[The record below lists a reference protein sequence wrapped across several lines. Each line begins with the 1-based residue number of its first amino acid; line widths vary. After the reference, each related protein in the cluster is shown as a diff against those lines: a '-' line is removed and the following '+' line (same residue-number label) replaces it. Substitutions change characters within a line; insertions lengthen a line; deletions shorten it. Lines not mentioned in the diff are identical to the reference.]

1 MSVCEK
7 IKKILKDSG
16 INYVKAAEILGTNN
30 VAVGKYLWRGPMNL
44 KRLVLFADMCGY
56 DVVLKNK
63 YGEKITIDAD
73 DVGRGW

>member
-7 IKKILKDSG
+7 IKNLLKERG
-16 INYVKAAEILGTNN
+16 ISYVKVAEILGTNN

-44 KRLVLFADMCGY
+44 RRLVNFADICGY

-63 YGEKITIDAD
+63 QGKEIIIDVD
-73 DVGRGW
+73 DVGRKW